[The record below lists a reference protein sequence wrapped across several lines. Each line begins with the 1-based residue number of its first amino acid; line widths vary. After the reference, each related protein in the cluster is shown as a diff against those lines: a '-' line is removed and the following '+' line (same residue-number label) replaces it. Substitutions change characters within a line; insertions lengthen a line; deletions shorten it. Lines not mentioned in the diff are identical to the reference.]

1 MVRENIQEYSVSEI
15 SDSIKGTLEN
25 SFGYVKVR
33 GEVSGLSKPASGHI
47 YLNLK
52 DDKAVIKAI
61 IWRSAAARIS
71 FVPEDGLEVIC
82 SGKLTTGYS
91 DRYPGRSDYS
101 IIVDS
106 ITPAGEGALMAL
118 LEQRKKK
125 LAAEGLFEEQNKKS
139 LPKYPETIGIV
150 TSPTGAVIKD
160 ILHRLDERFPCNVI
174 LWPVPVQGQDAAQLI
189 SDAVDGFN
197 NLSSKDE
204 VNIPDLIIIA
214 RGGGSIEDLWPFNE
228 EIVIRSVFKSN
239 IPIVSA
245 IGHETDTTLIDF
257 VSDLRAPTPTAAAEI
272 STPDKEEL
280 LRDVN
285 EKHNRLNYSINL
297 YLDNLKDNFI
307 SIKDKLPVSLKLFL
321 NNLTSYFQN
330 ISQLLNFRVLGEQ
343 LKSSKVKL
351 ISLEESLLKAK
362 NILVERLQKELDNKS
377 MLLESLSYKSV
388 LKRGY
393 SVTRSSNK
401 IIKSKQDLKDE
412 SELIIETNFATLKAK
427 LREVNDK
434 PCRSNCSR
442 W

>member
-33 GEVSGLSKPASGHI
+33 GEVSGLSRPASGHI

-160 ILHRLDERFPCNVI
+160 ILHRLNERFPCNVI

-321 NNLTSYFQN
+321 NNLTSNFQN
-330 ISQLLNFRVLGEQ
+330 ISQSLNFRVLGEQ

-401 IIKSKQDLKDE
+401 IIKSKKDLKDK

-427 LREVNDK
+427 LREINDK
-434 PCRSNCSR
+434 
-442 W
+442 

>member
-160 ILHRLDERFPCNVI
+160 ILHRLDERFPCNVV

-204 VNIPDLIIIA
+204 VNLPDLIIIA

-280 LRDVN
+280 LRDIN
-285 EKHNRLNYSINL
+285 EKNNRLNYSINL
-297 YLDNLKDNFI
+297 YIDNLKDNFI

-321 NNLTSYFQN
+321 NNLTSNFQN
-330 ISQLLNFRVLGEQ
+330 ISQSLNFRVLGEQ

-401 IIKSKQDLKDE
+401 IIKSKKDLKDK
-412 SELIIETNFATLKAK
+412 SELIIETNFAILKAK
-427 LREVNDK
+427 LREINDK
-434 PCRSNCSR
+434 
-442 W
+442 

>member
-125 LAAEGLFEEQNKKS
+125 LLAEGLFDEQNKKS

-160 ILHRLDERFPCNVI
+160 ILHRLNERFPCNVI

-280 LRDVN
+280 LRDIS
-285 EKHNRLNYSINL
+285 EKNNRLNYSINL

-321 NNLTSYFQN
+321 NNLTSHFQN
-330 ISQLLNFRVLGEQ
+330 ISQSLNFRVIGEQ

-377 MLLESLSYKSV
+377 TLLESLSYKSV

-401 IIKSKQDLKDE
+401 IIKSKKDLKDE

-427 LREVNDK
+427 LREINDK
-434 PCRSNCSR
+434 
-442 W
+442 

>member
-160 ILHRLDERFPCNVI
+160 ILHRLNERFPCNVI

-204 VNIPDLIIIA
+204 VNLPDLIIIA

-280 LRDVN
+280 LRDIN
-285 EKHNRLNYSINL
+285 EKNNRLNYSINL

-321 NNLTSYFQN
+321 NNLTSNFQN
-330 ISQLLNFRVLGEQ
+330 ISQSLNFRVIGEQ

-377 MLLESLSYKSV
+377 TLLESLSYKSV

-401 IIKSKQDLKDE
+401 IIKSKKDLKDK

-427 LREVNDK
+427 LREINDK
-434 PCRSNCSR
+434 
-442 W
+442 

>member
-1 MVRENIQEYSVSEI
+1 MVRQNIQEYSVSEI

-33 GEVSGLSKPASGHI
+33 GEVSGLSRPASGHI

-52 DDKAVIKAI
+52 DDKAIIKAI
-61 IWRSAAARIS
+61 IWRSSAARIS

-160 ILHRLDERFPCNVI
+160 ILHRLDERFPCNVV

-280 LRDVN
+280 LRDIS
-285 EKHNRLNYSINL
+285 EKNNRLNYSINL

-321 NNLTSYFQN
+321 NNLTSNFQN
-330 ISQLLNFRVLGEQ
+330 ISQSLNFRVLGEQ

-377 MLLESLSYKSV
+377 TLLESLSYKSV

-427 LREVNDK
+427 LREINDK
-434 PCRSNCSR
+434 
-442 W
+442 

>member
-125 LAAEGLFEEQNKKS
+125 LAAEGLFEEQYKKS

-160 ILHRLDERFPCNVI
+160 ILHRLNERFPCNVI

-280 LRDVN
+280 LRDIN
-285 EKHNRLNYSINL
+285 EKNNRLNYSINL
-297 YLDNLKDNFI
+297 YIDNLKDNFI

-321 NNLTSYFQN
+321 NNLTSNFQN
-330 ISQLLNFRVLGEQ
+330 ISQSLNFRVLGEQ

-401 IIKSKQDLKDE
+401 IIKSKKDLKDK

-427 LREVNDK
+427 LREINDK
-434 PCRSNCSR
+434 
-442 W
+442 

>member
-125 LAAEGLFEEQNKKS
+125 LVAEGLFDEQNKKS

-160 ILHRLDERFPCNVI
+160 ILHRLNERFPCNVI

-204 VNIPDLIIIA
+204 VNIPNLIIIA

-280 LRDVN
+280 LRDIN
-285 EKHNRLNYSINL
+285 EKNNRLNYSINL
-297 YLDNLKDNFI
+297 YIDNLKDNFI

-321 NNLTSYFQN
+321 NNLTSHFQN
-330 ISQLLNFRVLGEQ
+330 ISQSLNFRVIGEQ

-377 MLLESLSYKSV
+377 TLLESLSYKSV

-401 IIKSKQDLKDE
+401 IIKSKKDLKDE

-427 LREVNDK
+427 LREINDK
-434 PCRSNCSR
+434 
-442 W
+442 

>member
-160 ILHRLDERFPCNVI
+160 ILHRLNERFPCNVI

-280 LRDVN
+280 LRDIS
-285 EKHNRLNYSINL
+285 EKNNRLNYSINL

-321 NNLTSYFQN
+321 NNLTSNFQN
-330 ISQLLNFRVLGEQ
+330 ISQSLNFRVLGEQ

-427 LREVNDK
+427 LREINDK
-434 PCRSNCSR
+434 
-442 W
+442 

>member
-160 ILHRLDERFPCNVI
+160 ILHRLNERFPCNVI

-204 VNIPDLIIIA
+204 VNLPDLIIIA

-280 LRDVN
+280 LRDIN

-321 NNLTSYFQN
+321 NNLTSNFQN
-330 ISQLLNFRVLGEQ
+330 ISQSLNFRVLGEQ

-427 LREVNDK
+427 LREINDK
-434 PCRSNCSR
+434 
-442 W
+442 

>member
-160 ILHRLDERFPCNVI
+160 ILHRLNERFPCNVI

-280 LRDVN
+280 LRDIN

-307 SIKDKLPVSLKLFL
+307 SIKDKLPISLKLFL

-343 LKSSKVKL
+343 LKSSKVEL
-351 ISLEESLLKAK
+351 ISLEEYLLKAK
-362 NILVERLQKELDNKS
+362 NILVEGLQKELDNKS

-401 IIKSKQDLKDE
+401 IIKSKKDLKDE

-427 LREVNDK
+427 LREINDK
-434 PCRSNCSR
+434 
-442 W
+442 

>member
-160 ILHRLDERFPCNVI
+160 ILHRLNERFPCNVI

-280 LRDVN
+280 LRDIN
-285 EKHNRLNYSINL
+285 EKNNRLNYSINL

-330 ISQLLNFRVLGEQ
+330 ISQSLNFRVLGEQ

-427 LREVNDK
+427 LREINDK
-434 PCRSNCSR
+434 
-442 W
+442 

>member
-101 IIVDS
+101 IIVDTL
-106 ITPAGEGALMAL
+106 TPAGEGALMAL
-118 LEQRKKK
+118 LEQRRKK
-125 LAAEGLFEEQNKKS
+125 LAAEGLFEEHNKKS

-160 ILHRLDERFPCNVI
+160 ILHRLKERFPCNVI

-197 NLSSKDE
+197 SLSSKDE

-272 STPDKEEL
+272 SSPDKVEL
-280 LRDVN
+280 LRDIN
-285 EKHNRLNYSINL
+285 EKKNRLNYAVNL
-297 YLDNLKDNFI
+297 YLNNLKDNFI
-307 SIKDKLPVSLKLFL
+307 TIKDKLPISLKLFL
-321 NNLTSYFQN
+321 NNLISYFQN
-330 ISQLLNFRVLGEQ
+330 ISQSLNFRVIGEQ
-343 LKSSKVKL
+343 LKSSKVEL

-401 IIKSKQDLKDE
+401 IIKSKKDLKDE

-427 LREVNDK
+427 LREINDK
-434 PCRSNCSR
+434 
-442 W
+442 

>member
-125 LAAEGLFEEQNKKS
+125 LAAEGLFEEQYKKS

-160 ILHRLDERFPCNVI
+160 ILHRLNERFPCNVI

-280 LRDVN
+280 LRDIN
-285 EKHNRLNYSINL
+285 EKNNRLNYSINL
-297 YLDNLKDNFI
+297 YIDNLKDNFI

-321 NNLTSYFQN
+321 NNLTSNFQN
-330 ISQLLNFRVLGEQ
+330 ISQSLNFRVLGEQ

-401 IIKSKQDLKDE
+401 IIKSKKDLKDE

-427 LREVNDK
+427 LREINDK
-434 PCRSNCSR
+434 
-442 W
+442 

>member
-160 ILHRLDERFPCNVI
+160 ILHRLNERFPCNVI

-280 LRDVN
+280 LRDIN
-285 EKHNRLNYSINL
+285 EKNNRLNYSINL

-330 ISQLLNFRVLGEQ
+330 ISQSLNFRVLGEQ
-343 LKSSKVKL
+343 LKSSKVEL

-401 IIKSKQDLKDE
+401 IIKSKKDLKDE

-427 LREVNDK
+427 LREINDK
-434 PCRSNCSR
+434 
-442 W
+442 

>member
-160 ILHRLDERFPCNVI
+160 ILHRLNERFPCNVI

-280 LRDVN
+280 LRDIN

-321 NNLTSYFQN
+321 NNLTSNFQN
-330 ISQLLNFRVLGEQ
+330 ISQSLNFRVLGEQ

-377 MLLESLSYKSV
+377 TLLESLSYKSV

-427 LREVNDK
+427 LREINDK
-434 PCRSNCSR
+434 
-442 W
+442 

>member
-160 ILHRLDERFPCNVI
+160 ILHRLNERFPCNVI

-280 LRDVN
+280 LRDIN
-285 EKHNRLNYSINL
+285 EKNNRLNYSINL

-330 ISQLLNFRVLGEQ
+330 ISQSLNFRVLGEQ

-401 IIKSKQDLKDE
+401 IIKSKKDLKDE

-427 LREVNDK
+427 LREINDK
-434 PCRSNCSR
+434 
-442 W
+442 

>member
-160 ILHRLDERFPCNVI
+160 ILHRLNERFPCNVI

-343 LKSSKVKL
+343 LKSSKVEL

-427 LREVNDK
+427 LREINDK
-434 PCRSNCSR
+434 
-442 W
+442 

>member
-125 LAAEGLFEEQNKKS
+125 LVAEGLFDEQNKKS

-160 ILHRLDERFPCNVI
+160 ILHRLNERFPCNVI

-204 VNIPDLIIIA
+204 VNIPNLIIIA

-280 LRDVN
+280 LRDIN

-321 NNLTSYFQN
+321 NNLTSHFQN
-330 ISQLLNFRVLGEQ
+330 ISQSLNFRVIGEQ

-377 MLLESLSYKSV
+377 TLLESLSYKSV

-401 IIKSKQDLKDE
+401 IIKSKKDLKDE

-427 LREVNDK
+427 LREINDK
-434 PCRSNCSR
+434 
-442 W
+442 

>member
-160 ILHRLDERFPCNVI
+160 ILHRLNERFPCNVI

-204 VNIPDLIIIA
+204 VNLPDLIIIA

-280 LRDVN
+280 LRDIS
-285 EKHNRLNYSINL
+285 EKNNRLNYSINL

-321 NNLTSYFQN
+321 NNLTSHFQN
-330 ISQLLNFRVLGEQ
+330 ISQSLNFRVLGEQ

-401 IIKSKQDLKDE
+401 IIKSKKDLKDE

-427 LREVNDK
+427 LREINDK
-434 PCRSNCSR
+434 
-442 W
+442 

>member
-125 LAAEGLFEEQNKKS
+125 LVAEGLFDEQNKKS

-160 ILHRLDERFPCNVI
+160 ILHRLNERFPCNVI

-204 VNIPDLIIIA
+204 VNIPNLIIIA

-280 LRDVN
+280 LRDIS
-285 EKHNRLNYSINL
+285 EKNNRLNYSINL

-343 LKSSKVKL
+343 LKSSKVEL

-401 IIKSKQDLKDE
+401 IIKSKKDLKDE

-427 LREVNDK
+427 LREINDK
-434 PCRSNCSR
+434 
-442 W
+442 

>member
-160 ILHRLDERFPCNVI
+160 ILHRLNERFPCNVI

-204 VNIPDLIIIA
+204 VNLPDLIIIA

-280 LRDVN
+280 LRDIN

-307 SIKDKLPVSLKLFL
+307 SVKDKLPISLKLFL
-321 NNLTSYFQN
+321 NNLTSNFQN
-330 ISQLLNFRVLGEQ
+330 ISQSLNFRILGEQ

-427 LREVNDK
+427 LREINDK
-434 PCRSNCSR
+434 
-442 W
+442 

>member
-160 ILHRLDERFPCNVI
+160 ILHRLNERFPCNVI

-228 EIVIRSVFKSN
+228 EILIRSVFKSN

-245 IGHETDTTLIDF
+245 IGHETDTTLIDY

-280 LRDVN
+280 LRDIN

-307 SIKDKLPVSLKLFL
+307 SIKDRLPVSLKLFL

-343 LKSSKVKL
+343 LKSSKVEL

-427 LREVNDK
+427 LREINDK
-434 PCRSNCSR
+434 
-442 W
+442 

>member
-1 MVRENIQEYSVSEI
+1 MVRQNIQEYSVSEI

-280 LRDVN
+280 LRDIS
-285 EKHNRLNYSINL
+285 EKNNRLNYSINL

-321 NNLTSYFQN
+321 NNLTSNFQN
-330 ISQLLNFRVLGEQ
+330 ISQSLNFRVLGEQ
-343 LKSSKVKL
+343 LKSSKVEL

-377 MLLESLSYKSV
+377 ILLESLSYKSV

-427 LREVNDK
+427 LREINDK
-434 PCRSNCSR
+434 
-442 W
+442 

>member
-125 LAAEGLFEEQNKKS
+125 LAAEGLFEEQYKKS

-160 ILHRLDERFPCNVI
+160 ILHRLNERFPCNVI

-228 EIVIRSVFKSN
+228 EIVIRSIFKSK

-272 STPDKEEL
+272 TTPDKEEL
-280 LRDVN
+280 LKDIN

-307 SIKDKLPVSLKLFL
+307 SIKDRLPVSLKLFL

-343 LKSSKVKL
+343 LKSSKVEL
-351 ISLEESLLKAK
+351 ISLEESLFKAK

-401 IIKSKQDLKDE
+401 IIKSKKDLKDE

-427 LREVNDK
+427 LREINDK
-434 PCRSNCSR
+434 
-442 W
+442 

>member
-125 LAAEGLFEEQNKKS
+125 LVAEGLFDEQNKKS

-160 ILHRLDERFPCNVI
+160 ILHRLNERFPCNVI

-204 VNIPDLIIIA
+204 VNIPNLIIIA

-280 LRDVN
+280 LRDIS
-285 EKHNRLNYSINL
+285 EKNNRLNYSINL
-297 YLDNLKDNFI
+297 YLDSLKDNFI

-321 NNLTSYFQN
+321 NNLTSHFQN
-330 ISQLLNFRVLGEQ
+330 ISQSLNFRVIGEQ

-377 MLLESLSYKSV
+377 TLLESLSYKSV

-401 IIKSKQDLKDE
+401 IIKSKKDLKDE

-427 LREVNDK
+427 LREINDK
-434 PCRSNCSR
+434 
-442 W
+442 

>member
-125 LAAEGLFEEQNKKS
+125 LAAEGLFEEQYKKS

-160 ILHRLDERFPCNVI
+160 ILHRLNERFPCNVI

-280 LRDVN
+280 LRDIS
-285 EKHNRLNYSINL
+285 EKNNRLNYSINL

-321 NNLTSYFQN
+321 NNLTSHFQN
-330 ISQLLNFRVLGEQ
+330 ISQSLNFRVIGEQ

-377 MLLESLSYKSV
+377 TLLESLSYKSV

-401 IIKSKQDLKDE
+401 IIRSKQDLKDE

-427 LREVNDK
+427 LREINDK
-434 PCRSNCSR
+434 
-442 W
+442 

>member
-160 ILHRLDERFPCNVI
+160 ILHRLNERFPCNVI

-204 VNIPDLIIIA
+204 VNIPNLIIIA

-280 LRDVN
+280 LRDIS
-285 EKHNRLNYSINL
+285 EKNNRLNYSINL

-321 NNLTSYFQN
+321 NNLTSHFQN
-330 ISQLLNFRVLGEQ
+330 ISQSLNFRVIGEQ

-377 MLLESLSYKSV
+377 TLLESLSYKSV

-427 LREVNDK
+427 LREINDK
-434 PCRSNCSR
+434 
-442 W
+442 

>member
-160 ILHRLDERFPCNVI
+160 ILHRLNERFPCNVV

-280 LRDVN
+280 LRDIN

-330 ISQLLNFRVLGEQ
+330 ISQSLNFRVLGEQ

-377 MLLESLSYKSV
+377 TLLESLSYKSV

-401 IIKSKQDLKDE
+401 IIKSKKDLKDE

-427 LREVNDK
+427 LREINDK
-434 PCRSNCSR
+434 
-442 W
+442 

>member
-160 ILHRLDERFPCNVI
+160 ILHRLNERFPCNVI

-280 LRDVN
+280 LRDIN
-285 EKHNRLNYSINL
+285 EKNNRLNYSINL
-297 YLDNLKDNFI
+297 YIDNLKDNFI

-321 NNLTSYFQN
+321 NNLTSNFQN
-330 ISQLLNFRVLGEQ
+330 ISQSLNFRVLGEQ
-343 LKSSKVKL
+343 LKSSKVEL

-401 IIKSKQDLKDE
+401 IIKSKKDLKDE

-427 LREVNDK
+427 LREINDK
-434 PCRSNCSR
+434 
-442 W
+442 

>member
-160 ILHRLDERFPCNVI
+160 ILHRLNERFPCNVI

-204 VNIPDLIIIA
+204 VNLPDLIIIA

-280 LRDVN
+280 LRDIN
-285 EKHNRLNYSINL
+285 EKNNRLNYSINL

-307 SIKDKLPVSLKLFL
+307 SVKDKLPISLKLFL
-321 NNLTSYFQN
+321 NNLTSNFQN
-330 ISQLLNFRVLGEQ
+330 ISQSLNFRVLGEQ

-427 LREVNDK
+427 LREINDK
-434 PCRSNCSR
+434 
-442 W
+442 

>member
-1 MVRENIQEYSVSEI
+1 MVRQNIQEYSVSEI

-33 GEVSGLSKPASGHI
+33 GEVSGLSRPASGHI

-61 IWRSAAARIS
+61 IWRSSAARIS

-204 VNIPDLIIIA
+204 VNLPDLIIIA

-280 LRDVN
+280 LRDIN
-285 EKHNRLNYSINL
+285 EKNNRLNYSINL
-297 YLDNLKDNFI
+297 YIDNLKDNFI

-321 NNLTSYFQN
+321 NNLTSNFQN
-330 ISQLLNFRVLGEQ
+330 ISQSLNFRVLGEQ

-377 MLLESLSYKSV
+377 TLLESLSYKSV

-401 IIKSKQDLKDE
+401 IIKSKKDLKDE

-427 LREVNDK
+427 LREINDK
-434 PCRSNCSR
+434 
-442 W
+442 

>member
-160 ILHRLDERFPCNVI
+160 ILHRLNERFPCNVI

-280 LRDVN
+280 LRDIS
-285 EKHNRLNYSINL
+285 EKNNRLNYSINL

-351 ISLEESLLKAK
+351 ISLEESLLRAK

-377 MLLESLSYKSV
+377 TLLESLSYRSV

-427 LREVNDK
+427 LREINDK
-434 PCRSNCSR
+434 
-442 W
+442 

>member
-160 ILHRLDERFPCNVI
+160 ILHRLNERFPCNVI

-280 LRDVN
+280 LRDIN

-297 YLDNLKDNFI
+297 YIDNLKDNFI

-330 ISQLLNFRVLGEQ
+330 ISQSLNFRVLGEQ
-343 LKSSKVKL
+343 LKSSKVEL

-401 IIKSKQDLKDE
+401 IIKSKKDLKDE

-427 LREVNDK
+427 LREINDK
-434 PCRSNCSR
+434 
-442 W
+442 

>member
-1 MVRENIQEYSVSEI
+1 MVRQNIQEYSVSEI

-33 GEVSGLSKPASGHI
+33 GEVSGLSRPASGHI

-52 DDKAVIKAI
+52 DDKAIIKAI
-61 IWRSAAARIS
+61 IWRSTAARIS

-125 LAAEGLFEEQNKKS
+125 LAAEGLFEEQYKKS

-160 ILHRLDERFPCNVI
+160 ILHRLNERFPCNVI

-204 VNIPDLIIIA
+204 VNIPNLIIIA

-280 LRDVN
+280 LRDIS
-285 EKHNRLNYSINL
+285 EKNNRLNYSINL

-321 NNLTSYFQN
+321 NNLTSHFQN
-330 ISQLLNFRVLGEQ
+330 ISQSLNFRILGEQ
-343 LKSSKVKL
+343 LKSSKGKL

-377 MLLESLSYKSV
+377 TLLESLSYKSV

-427 LREVNDK
+427 LREINDK
-434 PCRSNCSR
+434 
-442 W
+442 

>member
-1 MVRENIQEYSVSEI
+1 MVRQNIQEYSVSEI

-33 GEVSGLSKPASGHI
+33 GEVSGLSRPASGHI

-52 DDKAVIKAI
+52 DDKAIIKAI
-61 IWRSAAARIS
+61 IWRSSAARIS

-160 ILHRLDERFPCNVI
+160 ILHRLNERFPCNVI

-204 VNIPDLIIIA
+204 VNLPDLIIIA

-280 LRDVN
+280 LRDIN
-285 EKHNRLNYSINL
+285 EKNNRLNYSINL
-297 YLDNLKDNFI
+297 YIDNLKDNFI

-321 NNLTSYFQN
+321 NNLTSNFQN
-330 ISQLLNFRVLGEQ
+330 ISQSLNFRVLGEQ
-343 LKSSKVKL
+343 LKSSKVEL

-377 MLLESLSYKSV
+377 TLLESLSYKSV

-401 IIKSKQDLKDE
+401 IIKSKKDLKDE

-427 LREVNDK
+427 LREINDK
-434 PCRSNCSR
+434 
-442 W
+442 

>member
-160 ILHRLDERFPCNVI
+160 ILHRLNERFPCNVI

-280 LRDVN
+280 LRDIN
-285 EKHNRLNYSINL
+285 EKNNRLNYSINL
-297 YLDNLKDNFI
+297 YIDNLKDNFI

-330 ISQLLNFRVLGEQ
+330 ISQSLNFRVLGEQ
-343 LKSSKVKL
+343 LKSSKVEL

-377 MLLESLSYKSV
+377 MLLESMSYKSV

-401 IIKSKQDLKDE
+401 IIKSKKDLKDE

-427 LREVNDK
+427 LREINDK
-434 PCRSNCSR
+434 
-442 W
+442 

>member
-160 ILHRLDERFPCNVI
+160 ILHRLNERFPCNVI

-280 LRDVN
+280 LRDIS
-285 EKHNRLNYSINL
+285 EKNNRLNYSINL
-297 YLDNLKDNFI
+297 YIDNLKDNFI

-321 NNLTSYFQN
+321 NNLTSNFQN
-330 ISQLLNFRVLGEQ
+330 ISQSLNFRVLGEQ

-427 LREVNDK
+427 LREINDK
-434 PCRSNCSR
+434 
-442 W
+442 